1 MLFIKNKNP
10 NKIKDTVGDRLFQAC
25 TTLFLLL
32 IFIVVGYP
40 VLYVISCSFSS
51 DMALDTGKVLFLPV
65 EPTLNG
71 YRFVLQFERIWIG
84 FRNSIFYTIF
94 GVSISLLFEILAAY
108 PLSRPS
114 YQGRSMFMKLFYFT
128 TLFSAGLIPTYM
140 VRSSLGLVNTVWAI
154 LLLGCV
160 NVSNVI
166 ILRTAFR
173 SSIPSEL
180 YDAAA
185 IDGASQFQTLSQ
197 IALPL
202 VKATLSTLMLYAAVG
217 SWNEYFGSMIYLNNE
232 NLYPLQLFLR
242 SILITAQNIESEAN
256 EMAKG
261 ILQIQYALII
271 VATVPVL
278 LLYFVV
284 QSSFK
289 KGVMIGS
296 VKG

>member
-1 MLFIKNKNP
+1 MLFIKNKKP
-10 NKIKDTVGDRLFQAC
+10 NKIKDTVGDRVFQVF
-25 TTLFLLL
+25 TTLFLIL
-32 IFIVVGYP
+32 ILIVVGYP
-40 VLYVISCSFSS
+40 VLYVVSCSLSS

-65 EPTLNG
+65 EPTLDG
-71 YRFVLQFERIWIG
+71 YRFVFQFERIWIG

-94 GVSISLLFEILAAY
+94 GVSISMIFQILAAY

-154 LLLGCV
+154 LLSGCV

-173 SSIPSEL
+173 SNIPSEL

-217 SWNEYFGSMIYLNNE
+217 SWNEYFVSMIYLNNE

-261 ILQIQYALII
+261 ILQIQFALII